1 MFFDLP
7 KFEYRVDSFAV
18 QNTPLPEYRK
28 KSENC
33 HISAFQNTRFLH
45 WNEYMRVN
53 DVERLLELDEE
64 IFATLVVFVR
74 FEELIPS
81 QVDLAAP
88 L

>member
-1 MFFDLP
+1 MVVVGSSLVLVTLCFFDLP

-45 WNEYMRVN
+45 WNEYN
-53 DVERLLELDEE
+53 NFLEV
-64 IFATLVVFVR
+64 TK
-74 FEELIPS
+74 
-81 QVDLAAP
+81 
-88 L
+88 